1 MDYLTTHNLASV
13 PALFVICRYLATR
26 RRGETMEALKDA
38 LAPAAVTAR
47 EDNAAP
53 GVLKASLEV
62 GVDLGLLEADGRGDR
77 RVWTLRETVA
87 SQIRASSSI
96 DSSPFRSLVLR
107 RLGATALAAVEAG
120 KRPPDVALA
129 LIWLLRQDPLAPM
142 GRTWDDGLETAFKQ
156 AGLGST
162 IKGAER
168 WLAFLR
174 WARSLGLITFIPSG
188 TRKEH
193 VLVDPSEAVANVLH
207 EMPDTAAARQWF
219 ARLISMVPLLGDPRL
234 VAELPMSQ
242 DVDDGVSDSAALA
255 MHKLERSG
263 RLRLIAS
270 DDAADAVVL
279 SLGKNPRR
287 IGQIQVLR
295 GSA

>member
-13 PALFVICRYLATR
+13 PALYVICRFLATR
-26 RRGETMEALKDA
+26 RGGETMETLQDA

-47 EDNAAP
+47 EGDAAP

-77 RVWTLRETVA
+77 RVWTLRDTIA
-87 SQIRASSSI
+87 SHIRASSSI
-96 DSSPFRSLVLR
+96 DSSSFRSLVLK
-107 RLGATALAAVEAG
+107 RLGVTALAAVEAG

-129 LIWLLRQDPLAPM
+129 LVWLLRQDPLAPM
-142 GRTWDDGLETAFKQ
+142 GRTWDDSLEAAFDQ

-168 WLAFLR
+168 WRAFLR
-174 WARSLGLITFIPSG
+174 WARSLGLITFITSG
-188 TRKEH
+188 RKEH

-207 EMPDTAAARQWF
+207 EMPDTAAARLWF
-219 ARLISMVPLLGDPRL
+219 ARLISMVPVLGDPRL
-234 VAELPMSQ
+234 VAALPIGQ
-242 DVDDGVSDSAALA
+242 DLDDNVSDSAALA
-255 MHKLERSG
+255 MHKLERTG
-263 RLRLIAS
+263 RLRLIPS
-270 DDAADAVVL
+270 DDAADAIVL
-279 SLGKNPRR
+279 SLGKSPRR

-295 GSA
+295 ESA